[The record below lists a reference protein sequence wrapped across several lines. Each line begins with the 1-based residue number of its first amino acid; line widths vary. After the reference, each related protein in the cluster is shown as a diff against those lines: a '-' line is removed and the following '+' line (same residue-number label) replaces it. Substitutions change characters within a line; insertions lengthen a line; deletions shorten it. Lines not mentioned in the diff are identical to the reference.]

1 MRNVLIILAHP
12 NLANSQINKAL
23 ISAIKNSIKNN
34 DNLIIHDLYLTYPDG
49 VIDID
54 IEQEQLQ
61 KADVI
66 IFQHPFYW
74 YSAPALLKEWFDLVL
89 QFDYAYGPNGNAL
102 KGKQWLTVIT
112 TGGSKFASCTEGH
125 NRFTIRQL
133 LTPFDQTAHLCE
145 MEFLPPFVAHSARN
159 LGKTPDKLEQLCEQY
174 QSFVVEL
181 LDDDFDCNT
190 VNHLDT
196 LNQRWEQ

>member
-23 ISAIKNSIKNN
+23 ISAVKNSIKNN
-34 DNLIIHDLYLTYPDG
+34 DNLTIHDLYFAYPDG

-54 IEQEQLQ
+54 IEQEKLQ
-61 KADVI
+61 KADVV

-102 KGKQWLTVIT
+102 KGKQWLSVIT
-112 TGGSKFASCTEGH
+112 TGGSKFAYCTEGH

-145 MEFLPPFVAHSARN
+145 MEFLPPFVAHSSRN
-159 LGKTPDKLEQLCEQY
+159 LGKTPDKLTQLCEQY
-174 QSFVVEL
+174 QSFVAEL
-181 LDDDFDCNT
+181 LDDNFDSNT
-190 VNHLDT
+190 VNHFDT